1 MNPKETAV
9 TNSKQDNL
17 VQYPLPY
24 KVVDGCLY
32 MEKATKSGITT
43 KKLCNFL
50 PYLTGEVTVDDGAE
64 QSRVFRIAGIH
75 ESGQALPEIEV
86 TVKEFEKT
94 NWVLERWG
102 ADCVIEPGNSNK
114 ENVCCAILKTSKD
127 SEKKSVYRTTGWKL
141 IDDKWEY
148 LLPNDGKHDVRLF
161 GKLRHYEKAKKWS
174 DLDLQTVWSMMKE
187 KRFATK
193 EIIWTLIAL
202 VFLTPLNEFF
212 RQVFYEPKFVMCLIG
227 RTGTR
232 KSTLAALFLSFF
244 GRFSGTDLPLSFS
257 DTLNSILT
265 NIYTLKDVLTCIDDF
280 HPGTRSAERK
290 DTNIAQGIDRA
301 FGDRVGKGRLTS
313 DCTPMESRPPQ
324 GNAIVTGESAPDV
337 GESGTARTFTLEIKR
352 GDVDLEQ
359 LSYFQNEAKKG
370 TLMNCLLSYTEW
382 IKGCY
387 LHNASATQDLLNDLS
402 NSFESYRDEYI
413 GKNKQSHGRVPEIV
427 AWLTIGMEYFL
438 DFMFIRGVIELPEKK
453 SVLREFRE
461 MLFDLAKGQS
471 SSIEEDKPVVKFIQ
485 KLYALLE
492 SGQAVVLDR
501 TRPVD
506 YKPLNF
512 IGYEDEKYLCLNAD
526 MAHKA
531 VVQLCREQG
540 ENFTISKKSLIKAL
554 AEEGL
559 LDSDKGKNVKSVT
572 ISGRGNVKLLCIIKE
587 KADEIAALSE

>member
-1 MNPKETAV
+1 M
-9 TNSKQDNL
+9 
-17 VQYPLPY
+17 
-24 KVVDGCLY
+24 
-32 MEKATKSGITT
+32 
-43 KKLCNFL
+43 
-50 PYLTGEVTVDDGAE
+50 DDGVE

-75 ESGQALPEIEV
+75 ESGRALPEIEV

-141 IDDKWEY
+141 IDGKWEY

-161 GKLRHYEKAKKWS
+161 GKLRHYEKAKKWTDS
-174 DLDLQTVWSMMKE
+174 DLQTVWSMMKE
-187 KRFATK
+187 KRFAPK
-193 EIIWTLIAL
+193 EIIWSLIAL

-212 RQVFYEPKFVMCLIG
+212 RQVLYEPKFVMFLIG

-337 GESGTARTFTLEIKR
+337 A
-352 GDVDLEQ
+352 
-359 LSYFQNEAKKG
+359 
-370 TLMNCLLSYTEW
+370 
-382 IKGCY
+382 
-387 LHNASATQDLLNDLS
+387 
-402 NSFESYRDEYI
+402 
-413 GKNKQSHGRVPEIV
+413 
-427 AWLTIGMEYFL
+427 
-438 DFMFIRGVIELPEKK
+438 
-453 SVLREFRE
+453 
-461 MLFDLAKGQS
+461 
-471 SSIEEDKPVVKFIQ
+471 
-485 KLYALLE
+485 
-492 SGQAVVLDR
+492 
-501 TRPVD
+501 
-506 YKPLNF
+506 
-512 IGYEDEKYLCLNAD
+512 
-526 MAHKA
+526 
-531 VVQLCREQG
+531 REQ
-540 ENFTISKKSLIKAL
+540 K
-554 AEEGL
+554 
-559 LDSDKGKNVKSVT
+559 
-572 ISGRGNVKLLCIIKE
+572 
-587 KADEIAALSE
+587 

>member
-1 MNPKETAV
+1 
-9 TNSKQDNL
+9 
-17 VQYPLPY
+17 
-24 KVVDGCLY
+24 
-32 MEKATKSGITT
+32 MEKANKSGTST
-43 KKLCNFL
+43 RKLCNFL
-50 PYLTGEVTVDDGAE
+50 PYLTGEVTVDDGVE

-102 ADCVIEPGNSNK
+102 ADCVIEPGNSNR

-141 IDDKWEY
+141 IDGKWEY

-187 KRFATK
+187 KRFAPK

-212 RQVFYEPKFVMCLIG
+212 RQIFYEPKFVMCLIG

-359 LSYFQNEAKKG
+359 LSYFQSKAKKG

-387 LHNASATQDLLNDLS
+387 LHNASAIQDLLDDLS
-402 NSFESYRDEYI
+402 SSFEFYRDEYI
-413 GKNKQSHGRVPEIV
+413 GKDKQSHGRVPEIV

-438 DFMFIRGVIELPEKK
+438 DFMFFRGVIELPEKK

-531 VVQLCREQG
+531 VVQLCRVQG

>member
-1 MNPKETAV
+1 
-9 TNSKQDNL
+9 
-17 VQYPLPY
+17 
-24 KVVDGCLY
+24 

-141 IDDKWEY
+141 IDGKWEY

-187 KRFATK
+187 KRFAPK

-212 RQVFYEPKFVMCLIG
+212 RQIFYEPKFVMCLIG

-352 GDVDLEQ
+352 GDVNLEQ
-359 LSYFQNEAKKG
+359 LSYFQSEAKKG

-382 IKGCY
+382 VKGCY
-387 LHNASATQDLLNDLS
+387 LYNASATQDLLNDLS
-402 NSFESYRDEYI
+402 SSFEFYRDEYI
-413 GKNKQSHGRVPEIV
+413 RKDKQSHGRVPEIV

-438 DFMFIRGVIELPEKK
+438 VFMFFRGVIELPEKK
-453 SVLREFRE
+453 SILREFRE

-531 VVQLCREQG
+531 VVQLCRVQG

-587 KADEIAALSE
+587 RADEIAALSE

>member
-1 MNPKETAV
+1 M
-9 TNSKQDNL
+9 
-17 VQYPLPY
+17 
-24 KVVDGCLY
+24 
-32 MEKATKSGITT
+32 
-43 KKLCNFL
+43 
-50 PYLTGEVTVDDGAE
+50 DDGAE

-102 ADCVIEPGNSNK
+102 ADCVIEPGNSNR

-141 IDDKWEY
+141 IDGKWEY

-313 DCTPMESRPPQ
+313 DCTPMKARPPQ

-382 IKGCY
+382 VKGCY
-387 LHNASATQDLLNDLS
+387 LHNASATQDLLDDLS
-402 NSFESYRDEYI
+402 SSFESYRDEYI
-413 GKNKQSHGRVPEIV
+413 RKDKQSHGRVPEIV

-438 DFMFIRGVIELPEKK
+438 VFMFFRGVIELPEKK
-453 SVLREFRE
+453 SILREFRE

-531 VVQLCREQG
+531 VVQLCRVQG

>member
-1 MNPKETAV
+1 
-9 TNSKQDNL
+9 
-17 VQYPLPY
+17 
-24 KVVDGCLY
+24 

-102 ADCVIEPGNSNK
+102 ADCVIEPGNSNR

-141 IDDKWEY
+141 IDGKWEY

-212 RQVFYEPKFVMCLIG
+212 RQVLYEPKFVMCLIG

-313 DCTPMESRPPQ
+313 DCTPMKARPPQ

-382 IKGCY
+382 VKGCY
-387 LHNASATQDLLNDLS
+387 LHNASATQDLLDDLS
-402 NSFESYRDEYI
+402 SSFESYRDEYI
-413 GKNKQSHGRVPEIV
+413 RKDKQSHGRVPEIV

-438 DFMFIRGVIELPEKK
+438 VFMFFRGVIELPEKK
-453 SVLREFRE
+453 SILREFRE

-531 VVQLCREQG
+531 VVQLCRVQG

>member
-1 MNPKETAV
+1 
-9 TNSKQDNL
+9 
-17 VQYPLPY
+17 
-24 KVVDGCLY
+24 

-102 ADCVIEPGNSNK
+102 ADCVIEPGNSNR

-141 IDDKWEY
+141 IDGKWEY

-359 LSYFQNEAKKG
+359 LSYFQSEAKKG

-387 LHNASATQDLLNDLS
+387 LHNASATQDLLDDLS
-402 NSFESYRDEYI
+402 SSFEFYRDEYI
-413 GKNKQSHGRVPEIV
+413 RKDKQSHGRVPEIV

-531 VVQLCREQG
+531 VVQLCRVQG

-587 KADEIAALSE
+587 RADEIAALSE

>member
-1 MNPKETAV
+1 M
-9 TNSKQDNL
+9 
-17 VQYPLPY
+17 
-24 KVVDGCLY
+24 
-32 MEKATKSGITT
+32 
-43 KKLCNFL
+43 
-50 PYLTGEVTVDDGAE
+50 DDGVE

-141 IDDKWEY
+141 IDGKWEY

-174 DLDLQTVWSMMKE
+174 DSDLQTVWSMMKE
-187 KRFATK
+187 KRFAPNK
-193 EIIWTLIAL
+193 IIWTLIAL

-212 RQVFYEPKFVMCLIG
+212 RQIFYEPKFVMCLIG

-280 HPGTRSAERK
+280 HPGTRSTERK

-359 LSYFQNEAKKG
+359 LSYFQNEVKKG

-387 LHNASATQDLLNDLS
+387 LHNASAIQDLLDDLS
-402 NSFESYRDEYI
+402 SSFEFYRDEYI
-413 GKNKQSHGRVPEIV
+413 RKDKQSHGRVPEIV

-438 DFMFIRGVIELPEKK
+438 DFMFFRGVIELPEKK

-540 ENFTISKKSLIKAL
+540 ESFTISKKSLIKAL

-572 ISGRGNVKLLCIIKE
+572 ISGRGNVKLLCIIKQR
-587 KADEIAALSE
+587 ADEIAALSE

>member
-1 MNPKETAV
+1 
-9 TNSKQDNL
+9 
-17 VQYPLPY
+17 
-24 KVVDGCLY
+24 

-102 ADCVIEPGNSNK
+102 ADCVIEPGNSNR

-141 IDDKWEY
+141 IDGKWEY

-313 DCTPMESRPPQ
+313 DCTPMKARPPQ

-382 IKGCY
+382 VKGCY
-387 LHNASATQDLLNDLS
+387 LHNASATQDLLDDLS
-402 NSFESYRDEYI
+402 SSFESYRDEYI
-413 GKNKQSHGRVPEIV
+413 RKDKQSHGRVPEIV

-438 DFMFIRGVIELPEKK
+438 VFMFFRGVIELPEKK
-453 SVLREFRE
+453 SILREFRE

-531 VVQLCREQG
+531 VVQLCRVQG

>member
-1 MNPKETAV
+1 M
-9 TNSKQDNL
+9 
-17 VQYPLPY
+17 
-24 KVVDGCLY
+24 
-32 MEKATKSGITT
+32 
-43 KKLCNFL
+43 
-50 PYLTGEVTVDDGAE
+50 DDGAE

-102 ADCVIEPGNSNK
+102 ADCVIEPGNSNR

-141 IDDKWEY
+141 IDGKWEY

-382 IKGCY
+382 VKGCY
-387 LHNASATQDLLNDLS
+387 LHNASATQDLLDDLS
-402 NSFESYRDEYI
+402 SSFESYRDEYI
-413 GKNKQSHGRVPEIV
+413 RKDKQSHGRVPEIV

-438 DFMFIRGVIELPEKK
+438 VFMFFRGVIELPEKK
-453 SVLREFRE
+453 SILREFRE

-531 VVQLCREQG
+531 VVQLCRVQG

-587 KADEIAALSE
+587 RADEIAALSE

>member
-1 MNPKETAV
+1 
-9 TNSKQDNL
+9 
-17 VQYPLPY
+17 
-24 KVVDGCLY
+24 

-102 ADCVIEPGNSNK
+102 ADCVIEPGNSNR

-141 IDDKWEY
+141 IDGKWEY

-212 RQVFYEPKFVMCLIG
+212 RQVLYEPKFVMCLIG

-382 IKGCY
+382 VKGCY
-387 LHNASATQDLLNDLS
+387 LHNASATQDLLDDLS
-402 NSFESYRDEYI
+402 SSFESYRDEYI
-413 GKNKQSHGRVPEIV
+413 RKDKQSHGRVPEIV

-438 DFMFIRGVIELPEKK
+438 VFMFFRGVIELPEKK
-453 SVLREFRE
+453 SILREFRE

-531 VVQLCREQG
+531 VVQLCRVQG

>member
-1 MNPKETAV
+1 
-9 TNSKQDNL
+9 
-17 VQYPLPY
+17 
-24 KVVDGCLY
+24 
-32 MEKATKSGITT
+32 MEKATKSGTST

-50 PYLTGEVTVDDGAE
+50 PYLTGEVTVDDGVE

-141 IDDKWEY
+141 IDGKWEY

-187 KRFATK
+187 KRFAPK

-387 LHNASATQDLLNDLS
+387 LHNASAIQDLLDDLS
-402 NSFESYRDEYI
+402 SSFEFYRDEYI
-413 GKNKQSHGRVPEIV
+413 GKDKQSHGRVPEIV

-438 DFMFIRGVIELPEKK
+438 DFMFSRGVIELPEKK

-531 VVQLCREQG
+531 VVQLCRVQG

>member
-1 MNPKETAV
+1 M
-9 TNSKQDNL
+9 
-17 VQYPLPY
+17 
-24 KVVDGCLY
+24 
-32 MEKATKSGITT
+32 
-43 KKLCNFL
+43 
-50 PYLTGEVTVDDGAE
+50 DDGVE

-102 ADCVIEPGNSNK
+102 ADCVIEPGNSNR

-141 IDDKWEY
+141 IDGKWEY

-174 DLDLQTVWSMMKE
+174 DSDLQTVWLMMKE
-187 KRFATK
+187 KRFAPK

-212 RQVFYEPKFVMCLIG
+212 RQIFYEPKFVMCLIG

-359 LSYFQNEAKKG
+359 LSYFQSEAKKG

-387 LHNASATQDLLNDLS
+387 LHNASATQDLLDDLS
-402 NSFESYRDEYI
+402 SSFEFYRDEYI
-413 GKNKQSHGRVPEIV
+413 GKDKQSHGRVPEIV

-531 VVQLCREQG
+531 VVQLCRVQG

>member
-1 MNPKETAV
+1 M
-9 TNSKQDNL
+9 
-17 VQYPLPY
+17 
-24 KVVDGCLY
+24 
-32 MEKATKSGITT
+32 
-43 KKLCNFL
+43 
-50 PYLTGEVTVDDGAE
+50 DDGVE

-141 IDDKWEY
+141 IDGKWEY

-187 KRFATK
+187 KRFAPK
-193 EIIWTLIAL
+193 EIIWTLIEL

-212 RQVFYEPKFVMCLIG
+212 RQVLYEPKFVMCLIG

-313 DCTPMESRPPQ
+313 DCTPMKARPPQ

-382 IKGCY
+382 VKGCY
-387 LHNASATQDLLNDLS
+387 LHNASATQDLLDDLS
-402 NSFESYRDEYI
+402 SSFESYRDEYI
-413 GKNKQSHGRVPEIV
+413 RKDKQSHGRVPEIV

-438 DFMFIRGVIELPEKK
+438 VFMFFRGVIELPEKK
-453 SVLREFRE
+453 SILREFRE

-531 VVQLCREQG
+531 VVQLCRVQG

>member
-1 MNPKETAV
+1 
-9 TNSKQDNL
+9 
-17 VQYPLPY
+17 
-24 KVVDGCLY
+24 VVDGCLY
-32 MEKATKSGITT
+32 KEVTNKSGTST
-43 KKLCNFL
+43 RKLCNFL
-50 PYLTGEVTVDDGAE
+50 PYLTGEVTVDDGVE

-187 KRFATK
+187 KRFAPK

-313 DCTPMESRPPQ
+313 DCSPMESRPPQ

-359 LSYFQNEAKKG
+359 LSYFQSEAKKG

-413 GKNKQSHGRVPEIV
+413 GKDKQSHGRVPEIV

-501 TRPVD
+501 THPVD

-572 ISGRGNVKLLCIIKE
+572 ISGRGNVKLLCIIKQR
-587 KADEIAALSE
+587 ADEIAALSE

>member
-1 MNPKETAV
+1 M
-9 TNSKQDNL
+9 
-17 VQYPLPY
+17 
-24 KVVDGCLY
+24 
-32 MEKATKSGITT
+32 
-43 KKLCNFL
+43 
-50 PYLTGEVTVDDGAE
+50 DDGAE

-102 ADCVIEPGNSNK
+102 ADCVIEPGNSNR

-141 IDDKWEY
+141 IDGKWEY

-313 DCTPMESRPPQ
+313 DCTPMKARPPQ

-382 IKGCY
+382 VKGCY
-387 LHNASATQDLLNDLS
+387 LHNASATQDLLDDLS
-402 NSFESYRDEYI
+402 SSFESYRDEYI
-413 GKNKQSHGRVPEIV
+413 RKDKQSHGRVPEIV

-531 VVQLCREQG
+531 VVQLCRVQG

>member
-1 MNPKETAV
+1 M
-9 TNSKQDNL
+9 
-17 VQYPLPY
+17 
-24 KVVDGCLY
+24 
-32 MEKATKSGITT
+32 
-43 KKLCNFL
+43 
-50 PYLTGEVTVDDGAE
+50 DDGVE
-64 QSRVFRIAGIH
+64 QSRVFRITGIH
-75 ESGQALPEIEV
+75 ESGHALPEIEV

-114 ENVCCAILKTSKD
+114 ENVCCAILKTSKG
-127 SEKKSVYRTTGWKL
+127 SEKKNVYRTTGWKL
-141 IDDKWEY
+141 IDGKWEY

-187 KRFATK
+187 KRFAPK

-359 LSYFQNEAKKG
+359 LSYFQSEAKKG

-387 LHNASATQDLLNDLS
+387 LRNASATQDLLDDLS
-402 NSFESYRDEYI
+402 NSFEFYRDEYI
-413 GKNKQSHGRVPEIV
+413 GKDKQSHGRVPEIV

-438 DFMFIRGVIELPEKK
+438 DFMFIRGVIELSEKK

-572 ISGRGNVKLLCIIKE
+572 ISGRGNVKLLCIIKQR
-587 KADEIAALSE
+587 ADEIAALSE

>member
-1 MNPKETAV
+1 
-9 TNSKQDNL
+9 
-17 VQYPLPY
+17 
-24 KVVDGCLY
+24 

-102 ADCVIEPGNSNK
+102 ADCVIEPGNSNR

-141 IDDKWEY
+141 IDGKWEY

-387 LHNASATQDLLNDLS
+387 LHNASATQDLLDDLS
-402 NSFESYRDEYI
+402 SSFEFYRDEYI
-413 GKNKQSHGRVPEIV
+413 RKDKQSHGRVPEIV

-438 DFMFIRGVIELPEKK
+438 DFMFSRGVIELPEKK

-531 VVQLCREQG
+531 VVQLCRVQG

>member
-1 MNPKETAV
+1 
-9 TNSKQDNL
+9 
-17 VQYPLPY
+17 
-24 KVVDGCLY
+24 VVDGCLY
-32 MEKATKSGITT
+32 KEVTNKSGITS

-50 PYLTGEVTVDDGAE
+50 PYLTGEVTVDDGVE

-141 IDDKWEY
+141 IDGKWEY

-174 DLDLQTVWSMMKE
+174 DSDLQTVWSMMKE
-187 KRFATK
+187 KRFAPNK
-193 EIIWTLIAL
+193 IIWTLIAL

-212 RQVFYEPKFVMCLIG
+212 RQIFYEPKFVMCLIG

-280 HPGTRSAERK
+280 HPGTRSTERK

-359 LSYFQNEAKKG
+359 LSYFQNEVKKG

-387 LHNASATQDLLNDLS
+387 LHNASAIQDLLDDLS
-402 NSFESYRDEYI
+402 SSFEFYRDEYI
-413 GKNKQSHGRVPEIV
+413 RKDKQSHGRVPEIV

-438 DFMFIRGVIELPEKK
+438 DFMFFRGVIELPEKK

-540 ENFTISKKSLIKAL
+540 ESFTISKKSLIKAL

-572 ISGRGNVKLLCIIKE
+572 ISGRGNVKLLCIIKQR
-587 KADEIAALSE
+587 ADEIAALSE

>member
-1 MNPKETAV
+1 
-9 TNSKQDNL
+9 
-17 VQYPLPY
+17 
-24 KVVDGCLY
+24 

-102 ADCVIEPGNSNK
+102 ADCVIEPGNSNR

-141 IDDKWEY
+141 IDGKWEY

-187 KRFATK
+187 KRFAPK

-212 RQVFYEPKFVMCLIG
+212 RQIFYEPKFVMCLIG

-313 DCTPMESRPPQ
+313 DCTPMKARPPQ

-352 GDVDLEQ
+352 GDVNLEQ
-359 LSYFQNEAKKG
+359 LSYFQSEAKKG

-382 IKGCY
+382 VKGCY
-387 LHNASATQDLLNDLS
+387 LHNASATQDLLDDLS
-402 NSFESYRDEYI
+402 SSFESYRDEYI
-413 GKNKQSHGRVPEIV
+413 RKDKQSHGRVPEIV

-438 DFMFIRGVIELPEKK
+438 VFMFFRGVIELPEKK
-453 SVLREFRE
+453 SILREFRE

>member
-1 MNPKETAV
+1 MPDH
-9 TNSKQDNL
+9 SKDL
-17 VQYPLPY
+17 SLRYPPPY
-24 KVVDGCLY
+24 EVIDGCLY
-32 MEKATKSGITT
+32 RKMTEKNHTYSR
-43 KKLCNFL
+43 KLCNFTPKIISEITL
-50 PYLTGEVTVDDGAE
+50 DDGAVE
-64 QSRVFRIAGIH
+64 AKRLKLGGEHS
-75 ESGQALPEIEV
+75 SGRPLPEIDISGAELSN
-86 TVKEFEKT
+86 F
-94 NWVLERWG
+94 NWLIERWG
-102 ADCVIEPGNSNK
+102 ADCVLEPG
-114 ENVCCAILKTSKD
+114 TSVKD
-127 SEKKSVYRTTGWKL
+127 SVRHAIQLTAVDADKKTLFAVTGWKKV
-141 IDDKWEY
+141 DKGWKY
-148 LLPNDGKHDVRLF
+148 LLPNASECDVKLP
-161 GKLRHYEKAKKWS
+161 GKLSRYEKADKWS
-174 DLDLQTVWSMMKE
+174 EHDLSSVWFMTNE
-187 KRFATK
+187 FLFTPK
-193 EIIWTLIAL
+193 EIVMTLLAFT
-202 VFLTPLNEFF
+202 FLSPLNEFLH
-212 RQVFYEPKFVMCLIG
+212 QANCEPKFVLFLLG
-227 RTGTR
+227 HTGTR

-244 GRFSGTDLPLSFS
+244 GRFSASDLPLSFR
-257 DTLNSILT
+257 DTANSIMHHAFS
-265 NIYTLKDVLTCIDDF
+265 LKDVLTCIDDY
-280 HPGTRSAERK
+280 HPGSRQEEAKLNAT
-290 DTNIAQGIDRA
+290 AQAVMRGY
-301 FGDRVGKGRLTS
+301 GDRIGKGRLKS
-313 DCTPMESRPPQ
+313 DSSPMESRPPQ
-324 GNAIVTGESAPDV
+324 GNAIVTAEFAPDV

-387 LHNASATQDLLNDLS
+387 LHNASATQDLLDDLS

-413 GKNKQSHGRVPEIV
+413 RKDKQGHGRVPEIV

-438 DFMFIRGVIELPEKK
+438 DFMFFRGVIELPEKK
-453 SVLREFRE
+453 SVLRDFRE
-461 MLFDLAKGQS
+461 MIFDLAKGQS

-587 KADEIAALSE
+587 RADEIAALSE

>member
-1 MNPKETAV
+1 
-9 TNSKQDNL
+9 
-17 VQYPLPY
+17 
-24 KVVDGCLY
+24 

-102 ADCVIEPGNSNK
+102 ADCVIEPGNSNR

-141 IDDKWEY
+141 IDGKWEY

-313 DCTPMESRPPQ
+313 DCTPMKARPPQ

-382 IKGCY
+382 VKGCY
-387 LHNASATQDLLNDLS
+387 LHNASATQDLLDDLS
-402 NSFESYRDEYI
+402 SSFESYRDEYI
-413 GKNKQSHGRVPEIV
+413 RKDKQSHGRVPEIV

-438 DFMFIRGVIELPEKK
+438 VFMFFRGVIELPEKK
-453 SVLREFRE
+453 SILREFRE

-512 IGYEDEKYLCLNAD
+512 IGYEDEQYLCLNAD

-531 VVQLCREQG
+531 VVQLCRVQG

>member
-1 MNPKETAV
+1 M
-9 TNSKQDNL
+9 
-17 VQYPLPY
+17 
-24 KVVDGCLY
+24 
-32 MEKATKSGITT
+32 
-43 KKLCNFL
+43 
-50 PYLTGEVTVDDGAE
+50 DDGAE

-141 IDDKWEY
+141 IDGKWEY

-187 KRFATK
+187 KRFAPK

-212 RQVFYEPKFVMCLIG
+212 RQIFYEPKFVMCLIG

-352 GDVDLEQ
+352 RDVNLEQ
-359 LSYFQNEAKKG
+359 LSYFQSEAKKG

-382 IKGCY
+382 VKGCY
-387 LHNASATQDLLNDLS
+387 LHNASATQDLLDDLS
-402 NSFESYRDEYI
+402 SSFESYRDEYI
-413 GKNKQSHGRVPEIV
+413 RKDKQSHGRVPEIV

-438 DFMFIRGVIELPEKK
+438 VFMFFRGVIELPEKK
-453 SVLREFRE
+453 SILREFRE

-531 VVQLCREQG
+531 VVQLCRVQG

-587 KADEIAALSE
+587 RADEIAALSE

>member
-1 MNPKETAV
+1 
-9 TNSKQDNL
+9 
-17 VQYPLPY
+17 
-24 KVVDGCLY
+24 

-102 ADCVIEPGNSNK
+102 ADCVIEPGNSNR

-141 IDDKWEY
+141 IDGKWEY

-174 DLDLQTVWSMMKE
+174 DSDLQTVWSMMKE
-187 KRFATK
+187 KRFAPK

-359 LSYFQNEAKKG
+359 LSYFQSEAKKG

-382 IKGCY
+382 VKGCY
-387 LHNASATQDLLNDLS
+387 LHNASATQDLLDDLS
-402 NSFESYRDEYI
+402 SSFESYRDEYI
-413 GKNKQSHGRVPEIV
+413 RKDKQSHGRVPEIV

-438 DFMFIRGVIELPEKK
+438 VFMFFRGVIELPEKK
-453 SVLREFRE
+453 SILREFRE

-572 ISGRGNVKLLCIIKE
+572 ISGRGNVKLLCIIKQR
-587 KADEIAALSE
+587 ADEIAALSE

>member
-1 MNPKETAV
+1 M
-9 TNSKQDNL
+9 
-17 VQYPLPY
+17 
-24 KVVDGCLY
+24 
-32 MEKATKSGITT
+32 
-43 KKLCNFL
+43 
-50 PYLTGEVTVDDGAE
+50 DDGAE

-141 IDDKWEY
+141 IDGKWEY

-313 DCTPMESRPPQ
+313 DCTPMKARPPQ

-382 IKGCY
+382 VKGCY
-387 LHNASATQDLLNDLS
+387 LHNASATQDLLDDLS
-402 NSFESYRDEYI
+402 SSFESYRDEYI
-413 GKNKQSHGRVPEIV
+413 RKDKQSHGRVPEIV

-438 DFMFIRGVIELPEKK
+438 VFMFFRGVIELPEKK
-453 SVLREFRE
+453 SILREFRE

-531 VVQLCREQG
+531 VVQLCRVQG

-587 KADEIAALSE
+587 RADEIAALSE

>member
-1 MNPKETAV
+1 M
-9 TNSKQDNL
+9 
-17 VQYPLPY
+17 
-24 KVVDGCLY
+24 
-32 MEKATKSGITT
+32 
-43 KKLCNFL
+43 
-50 PYLTGEVTVDDGAE
+50 DDGAE

-102 ADCVIEPGNSNK
+102 ADCVIEPGNSNR

-141 IDDKWEY
+141 IDGKWEY

-313 DCTPMESRPPQ
+313 DCTPMKARPPQ

-382 IKGCY
+382 VKGCY
-387 LHNASATQDLLNDLS
+387 LHNASATQDLLDDLS
-402 NSFESYRDEYI
+402 SSFESYRDEYI
-413 GKNKQSHGRVPEIV
+413 RKDKQSHGRVPEIV

-438 DFMFIRGVIELPEKK
+438 DFMFFRGVIELPEKK
-453 SVLREFRE
+453 SILREFRE

-531 VVQLCREQG
+531 VVQLCRVQG

>member
-1 MNPKETAV
+1 M
-9 TNSKQDNL
+9 
-17 VQYPLPY
+17 
-24 KVVDGCLY
+24 
-32 MEKATKSGITT
+32 
-43 KKLCNFL
+43 
-50 PYLTGEVTVDDGAE
+50 DDGVE

-75 ESGQALPEIEV
+75 ESGHALPEIEV

-174 DLDLQTVWSMMKE
+174 DLDLQTVWLMMKE
-187 KRFATK
+187 KRFSAK

-359 LSYFQNEAKKG
+359 LSYFQSEAKKG

-402 NSFESYRDEYI
+402 SSFEFYRDEYI
-413 GKNKQSHGRVPEIV
+413 RKDKQSHGRVPEIV

-438 DFMFIRGVIELPEKK
+438 DFMFSRGVIELPEKK

-485 KLYALLE
+485 KL
-492 SGQAVVLDR
+492 
-501 TRPVD
+501 
-506 YKPLNF
+506 
-512 IGYEDEKYLCLNAD
+512 
-526 MAHKA
+526 
-531 VVQLCREQG
+531 
-540 ENFTISKKSLIKAL
+540 
-554 AEEGL
+554 
-559 LDSDKGKNVKSVT
+559 
-572 ISGRGNVKLLCIIKE
+572 
-587 KADEIAALSE
+587 

>member
-1 MNPKETAV
+1 M
-9 TNSKQDNL
+9 
-17 VQYPLPY
+17 
-24 KVVDGCLY
+24 
-32 MEKATKSGITT
+32 
-43 KKLCNFL
+43 
-50 PYLTGEVTVDDGAE
+50 DDGVE

-102 ADCVIEPGNSNK
+102 ADCVIEPGNSNR

-141 IDDKWEY
+141 IDGKWEY

-187 KRFATK
+187 KRFAPNK
-193 EIIWTLIAL
+193 IIWTLIAL

-352 GDVDLEQ
+352 GDVNLEQ

-387 LHNASATQDLLNDLS
+387 LHNASATQDLLDDLS
-402 NSFESYRDEYI
+402 SSFESYRDEYI
-413 GKNKQSHGRVPEIV
+413 RKDKQSHGRVPEIV

-438 DFMFIRGVIELPEKK
+438 DFMFFRGVIELPEKR

-461 MLFDLAKGQS
+461 MLFDLAKSQS

-501 TRPVD
+501 THPVD

-531 VVQLCREQG
+531 VVQLCRVQG

>member
-1 MNPKETAV
+1 M
-9 TNSKQDNL
+9 
-17 VQYPLPY
+17 
-24 KVVDGCLY
+24 
-32 MEKATKSGITT
+32 
-43 KKLCNFL
+43 
-50 PYLTGEVTVDDGAE
+50 DDGAE

-102 ADCVIEPGNSNK
+102 ADCVIEPGNSNR

-141 IDDKWEY
+141 IDGKWEY

-212 RQVFYEPKFVMCLIG
+212 RQIFYEPKFVMCLIG

-359 LSYFQNEAKKG
+359 LSYFQSEAKKG

-387 LHNASATQDLLNDLS
+387 LHNASATQDLLDDLS
-402 NSFESYRDEYI
+402 SSFEFYRDEYI
-413 GKNKQSHGRVPEIV
+413 RKDKQSHGRVPEIV

-438 DFMFIRGVIELPEKK
+438 VFMFFRGVIELPEKK
-453 SVLREFRE
+453 SILREFRE

-531 VVQLCREQG
+531 VVQLCRVQG